1 MSERVEVKKGIKFV
15 DSLGVEHD
23 ALCTAV
29 HGAYYEGAP
38 EGYQPSINLLYVVGD
53 EKRTDDYG
61 RQTERA
67 SSVVFSADQSAHGMF
82 WRFH

>member
-1 MSERVEVKKGIKFV
+1 MSERVEVEKGIKFV

-29 HGAYYEGAP
+29 HGDYYEGAP
-38 EGYQPSINLLYVVGD
+38 EHHPSINLVYVVGD
-53 EKRTDDYG
+53 ERRKDDYG
-61 RQTERA
+61 RQTERTA
-67 SSVVFSADQSAHGMF
+67 SVVFSSDQSAHGMF